1 MLEKQL
7 KVRKRTL
14 PIIKSKESAL
24 RMEVKKCKDDL
35 ARLERELEEGIVRYD
50 SMFALW
56 NEFNPG
62 LVRVKDVHLTVRK
75 IAGTRIPVLDE
86 VEFEIAEF
94 SLFSQPKW
102 YYDGIN
108 ILKGLAHDAILVEF
122 TTAKLGL
129 LEKARKKTTQK
140 VNLFEKVQIPGYED
154 AIRKI
159 KRFMEDEENLS
170 KSSQKILKSLL
181 EAREAAKKEEEA
193 DLGVV
198 HVIQTQQGAVQDAA
212 LQDDINLLARYKN
225 ALKELEPLVQRKGDG
240 SVCVN
245 PDLSD
250 KADAITAQT
259 GVSPLNTTQGF
270 AFDTPAKVIE
280 RFEILEADRVV
291 LEQTLAALNRDH
303 VVLAPWGDF
312 DPRNVERLQK
322 AGYKMLFYSCPLR
335 AFKDEWA
342 DKYGVIE
349 ILRDKQKVNFVT
361 LTHADVEVDIDA
373 EQVHLPQMSLSQ
385 IDSERDESLKAIQA
399 IPVKK
404 ALLAVEGVPVLEK
417 AIAELESKIDFSRV
431 KLTGEKLAE
440 DHLLLLEGWIPAAQ
454 VDETCKALDIKGV
467 FYDVSDPTP
476 EDDIPIQLSNNKFAK
491 LFEPL
496 TKLYMLPTYQ
506 ELDLTLFFAP
516 FFMLFFGLCLGDT
529 GYGLLMIVALPI
541 FTKLFQL
548 INPNFSKWLVVLFGA
563 STMLCGLLSG
573 TFFGFNMYDLDI
585 PFVQKM
591 KGILYTDNSTMFT
604 VSLCIGVVQILFGMG
619 IKAVNLA
626 IQCGFKYALSTIGWL
641 ILLITVGVSAIAGFD
656 FGSPVI
662 MGILIVAA
670 VLIFLLNSPGKNPL
684 LNIGL
689 GLWDTYNM
697 ATGLLGDVLSYVRL
711 FALGLSGGILANV
724 FNSMAVG
731 MAPDNKVMGFIVMV
745 LIFVIGHALNIFMN
759 ILGAI
764 VHPMRLTFV
773 EFFKNSGYTGGG
785 VEYKPF
791 KVTQ

>member
-1 MLEKQL
+1 MITKMKKLTFLIHNGEYEGFLEQL
-7 KVRKRTL
+7 R
-14 PIIKSKESAL
+14 S
-24 RMEVKKCKDDL
+24 
-35 ARLERELEEGIVRYD
+35 
-50 SMFALW
+50 
-56 NEFNPG
+56 
-62 LVRVKDVHLTVRK
+62 
-75 IAGTRIPVLDE
+75 
-86 VEFEIAEF
+86 
-94 SLFSQPKW
+94 
-102 YYDGIN
+102 
-108 ILKGLAHDAILVEF
+108 
-122 TTAKLGL
+122 
-129 LEKARKKTTQK
+129 
-140 VNLFEKVQIPGYED
+140 
-154 AIRKI
+154 
-159 KRFMEDEENLS
+159 
-170 KSSQKILKSLL
+170 
-181 EAREAAKKEEEA
+181 
-193 DLGVV
+193 LGVV
-198 HVIQTQQGAVQDAA
+198 HVIQTQQGAIQDDA
-212 LQDDINLLARYKN
+212 LQEDIALLGRCK
-225 ALKELEPLVQRKGDG
+225 
-240 SVCVN
+240 SVLR
-245 PDLSD
+245 DL
-250 KADAITAQT
+250 DAINGPILEQSA
-259 GVSPLNTTQGF
+259 SYENEHFKGF
-270 AFDTPAKVIE
+270 VFDTADKVLE
-280 RFEILEADRVV
+280 RYDIICADKVV
-291 LEQTLAALNRDH
+291 LEQTLQALNRDRAT
-303 VVLAPWGDF
+303 LEPWGDF
-312 DPRNVERLQK
+312 DPHSVERLAQ
-322 AGYKMLFYSCPLR
+322 AGYKIRFYTCPLR
-335 AFKDEWA
+335 AFREEWA
-342 DKYGVIE
+342 DKYGVVE
-349 ILRDKQKVNFVT
+349 ILRDKQKVNFIT
-361 LTHADVEVDIDA
+361 LTHADVDVDIEA
-373 EQVHLPQMSLSQ
+373 ELVNLPAMSLSSVVADIEKNQ
-385 IDSERDESLKAIQA
+385 
-399 IPVKK
+399 K
-404 ALLAVEGVPVLEK
+404 ALDLYPIRMAHLARVGK
-417 AIAELESKIDFSRV
+417 AVLESKVRELENRVDFSRV
-431 KLTGEKLAE
+431 KLSGQKLAD

-454 VDETCKALDIKGV
+454 VDEACRALDIKGV

-529 GYGLLMIVALPI
+529 GYGLLMIVALPV

-662 MGILIVAA
+662 MGILIVAV

-773 EFFKNSGYTGGG
+773 EFFKNAGYTGGG
-785 VEYKPF
+785 TAYRPF
-791 KVTQ
+791 RTISN

>member
-1 MLEKQL
+1 MITKMKKLTFLIHNGEYEGFLEQL
-7 KVRKRTL
+7 R
-14 PIIKSKESAL
+14 S
-24 RMEVKKCKDDL
+24 
-35 ARLERELEEGIVRYD
+35 
-50 SMFALW
+50 
-56 NEFNPG
+56 
-62 LVRVKDVHLTVRK
+62 
-75 IAGTRIPVLDE
+75 
-86 VEFEIAEF
+86 
-94 SLFSQPKW
+94 
-102 YYDGIN
+102 
-108 ILKGLAHDAILVEF
+108 
-122 TTAKLGL
+122 
-129 LEKARKKTTQK
+129 
-140 VNLFEKVQIPGYED
+140 
-154 AIRKI
+154 
-159 KRFMEDEENLS
+159 
-170 KSSQKILKSLL
+170 
-181 EAREAAKKEEEA
+181 
-193 DLGVV
+193 LGVV

-212 LQDDINLLARYKN
+212 LQEDINLLARYKT

-373 EQVHLPQMSLSQ
+373 EQVHLPQMSLSL
-385 IDSERDESLKAIQA
+385 IDSERDETLKAIEA

-417 AIAELESKIDFSRV
+417 AIAEMEAKIDFSRV
-431 KLTGEKLAE
+431 RLTGEKLAE

-454 VDETCKALDIKGV
+454 VDEACKALDIKGV

-731 MAPDNKVMGFIVMV
+731 MAPDNKVAGFIVMV

-785 VEYKPF
+785 VEYRPF
-791 KVTQ
+791 RAIEN